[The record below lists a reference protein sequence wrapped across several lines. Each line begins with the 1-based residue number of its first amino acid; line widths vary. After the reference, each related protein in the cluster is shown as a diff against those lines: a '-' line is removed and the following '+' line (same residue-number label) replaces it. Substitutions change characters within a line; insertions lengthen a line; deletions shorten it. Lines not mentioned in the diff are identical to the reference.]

1 MTAFNVLRLQL
12 PQFLTTP
19 IFHRGPLELSLL
31 VIFVDSST
39 IVVRAGLADGIART
53 SLRDF
58 IALVSGVSHESR
70 RASVTREV
78 SPESGVRSFAFTAR
92 GSIGC
97 TWPHEHARCTRWS
110 FPRRTWDDDPSMID
124 RRGEVNEGDARFAFS
139 LGVAATTFSF
149 WPSVRRTDPRVEYRR
164 MRVEGEDPLDDQRN
178 QRRPLDRPRPAG
190 ARTQPDATVEFVRAN
205 RPLQRG
211 CRTANVNPERKN
223 QPPAQNDNQ
232 WSDGERVMS
241 VHEHESE

>member
-1 MTAFNVLRLQL
+1 MMTFNVLWLQL

-31 VIFVDSST
+31 VIFVDST
-39 IVVRAGLADGIART
+39 IVARAGLADGIART

-78 SPESGVRSFAFTAR
+78 SSESGVRSFALTAR

-97 TWPHEHARCTRWS
+97 TWPYEHARCIRWS
-110 FPRRTWDDDPSMID
+110 FSRRTWDNDPSMID

-139 LGVAATTFSF
+139 LGVAATTFCF
-149 WPSVRRTDPRVEYRR
+149 WLSVRRTDPRAEYRR

-178 QRRPLDRPRPAG
+178 HQ
-190 ARTQPDATVEFVRAN
+190 RAN

-211 CRTANVNPERKN
+211 CRTADVNPWMGGMK
-223 QPPAQNDNQ
+223 
-232 WSDGERVMS
+232 
-241 VHEHESE
+241 

>member
-1 MTAFNVLRLQL
+1 MMTFNVLRLQL

-31 VIFVDSST
+31 VIFVDST

-78 SPESGVRSFAFTAR
+78 SPESGVRSFALTAR

-97 TWPHEHARCTRWS
+97 TWPYEHARCIRWS
-110 FPRRTWDDDPSMID
+110 FSRRTWDDDPSMID

-139 LGVAATTFSF
+139 LGVAATTFCF
-149 WPSVRRTDPRVEYRR
+149 WLLVRRTDPRAEYRR
-164 MRVEGEDPLDDQRN
+164 MRVEGEDPLDDQWN
-178 QRRPLDRPRPAG
+178 HQRRRSETGWSENATRRDNG
-190 ARTQPDATVEFVRAN
+190 IRTAN

-211 CRTANVNPERKN
+211 CRTADVNPWMGGMK
-223 QPPAQNDNQ
+223 
-232 WSDGERVMS
+232 
-241 VHEHESE
+241 